1 MAINKNVETSGTK
14 IVVNCNKNAAR
25 SDETVIKPSNWN
37 RLPMNKYVPNS
48 MPPFRMRFV
57 VAAVAVVGTI
67 VVPGVGGGG
76 GGGGSIPEDFGIA
89 VNVGGLEKNRMDDS
103 LLDSRG
109 MSSSS
114 SGVGDG
120 ISIVVSFTIPL
131 LVFVKVVALSTKI
144 AVV

>member
-67 VVPGVGGGG
+67 VVPGDAGG
-76 GGGGSIPEDFGIA
+76 GGGGSITEEFGIA

-103 LLDSRG
+103 LLDSRD

-114 SGVGDG
+114 GGVGDG

>member
-1 MAINKNVETSGTK
+1 MANKNVETSGTN

-67 VVPGVGGGG
+67 GG

-103 LLDSRG
+103 LLGSRD

-114 SGVGDG
+114 GGVGDG
-120 ISIVVSFTIPL
+120 ISIVVPFTIPL

>member
-1 MAINKNVETSGTK
+1 MANNKNVETSGTK

-57 VAAVAVVGTI
+57 VVVVAVVGTI
-67 VVPGVGGGG
+67 VVPGDAGG
-76 GGGGSIPEDFGIA
+76 GGGGSITEEFGIA

-109 MSSSS
+109 MSSNIG
-114 SGVGDG
+114 GVGDG

>member
-1 MAINKNVETSGTK
+1 MANNKNVETSGTN

-57 VAAVAVVGTI
+57 VAAVAVVGNI
-67 VVPGVGGGG
+67 VVPGVG

-103 LLDSRG
+103 LLDSRD

-114 SGVGDG
+114 GGVGDG

-131 LVFVKVVALSTKI
+131 VVFVKVVALSTKI